1 MSLSSLQTDQSG
13 EFDLLYNFFYVR
25 NYKGE
30 ETYNTF
36 ALPFTP
42 LTFAPNLTDGI
53 EDFIS
58 NKRIVWDFGD
68 GTTTEAVT
76 AFHAYDKPGS
86 YRVNCYLYDK
96 AGTSYYDTFHA
107 DVDIKDF
114 VQDEL
119 VVTSTADIVH
129 KAGNVLN
136 PINVKRYNSYRT
148 LNTGLSTI
156 VPYASGA
163 TGDYD
168 FFRNGYDKLTYGHLY
183 PHSSFVQIL
192 TSNGIV
198 ETIQVDSV
206 KTIDTPLYVK
216 LSSNEIVYTN
226 SSDKEAFFAGV
237 SGVADVYF
245 KSDIIDSYNLIFG
258 FQQGDIFKYANTTNY
273 GVSAKITE
281 NVSYNGGF
289 HISSNGLDGEGA
301 DNFNVF
307 NINAEKFAGTKIA
320 FVVKIKD
327 SNNFSNRGA
336 PLISFSPTLSTAM
349 QLRLTDPGYPGP
361 GLSSYDAVF
370 TSDLGALSSLST
382 GGFFKGYFVTNDS
395 RCFSKDL
402 QIFASQADFN
412 TAGLSGRSNTF
423 TINPSSY
430 YTIAKQNENIDFED
444 AFKEI
449 AIQPLFT
456 DARVLMKDFLGSIFG
471 DLSSTQDSVGKA
483 TYEKIQ
489 NFLNNNTIIDESNID
504 QLDGLLQ
511 MLDLP
516 KLNKYS
522 LPPKLARLMDLL
534 SISKSKLFGRRNR
547 DKTQYQSYGYRS
559 NNFYGYNLGEKLTP
573 SSIIIPGEAIVASE
587 LYSGK
592 FTTLNTTLPLSARIT
607 PVITIPEGIVY
618 GTSTGAL
625 ISAASEQTSEGV
637 PISLEQASTVNL
649 LTNGDIDILTE
660 ALSSSSQFY
669 CLSDYNETWGWP
681 LLSGGGR
688 DITDIYSFY
697 YHASSVGDITDSII
711 NFADP
716 NNTLTYGI
724 TSYTDWSKDNG
735 IMSNIFAN
743 SLYEGLNLFDT

>member
-1 MSLSSLQTDQSG
+1 MSLSSLQLDQSG

-30 ETYNTF
+30 ETYDTF

-42 LTFAPNLTDGI
+42 LTFEPNLTDGI

-76 AFHAYDKPGS
+76 AFHAYDTPGS
-86 YRVNCYLYDK
+86 YRVNCYLYDR

-107 DVDIKDF
+107 DVNIKDF

-119 VVTSTADIVH
+119 VVTSTADISH
-129 KAGNVLN
+129 AAGQVLN
-136 PINVKRYNSYRT
+136 PINVKRYNSFRT

-156 VPYASGA
+156 VPYTSGS
-163 TGDYD
+163 GPDKD
-168 FFRNGYDKLTYGHLY
+168 FFRGGYDKLTYGHLY
-183 PHSSFVQIL
+183 PNTSFVQIL
-192 TSNGIV
+192 TSSGIV
-198 ETIQVDSV
+198 ETVPINSV
-206 KTIDTPLYVK
+206 KTIDTPIYIK
-216 LSSNEIVYTN
+216 LSSNEIVYTDV
-226 SSDKEAFFAGV
+226 SDTEAFFAGV
-237 SGVADVYF
+237 SGISDVYF
-245 KSDIIDSYNLIFG
+245 KSDFTGDYNLTFG
-258 FQQGDIFKYANTTNY
+258 FEQGDIFEYVNTTNY
-273 GVSAKITE
+273 GVSAVITP
-281 NVSYNGGF
+281 NVSYNSLEF
-289 HISSNGLDGEGA
+289 SSNGIGGEGA
-301 DNFNVF
+301 DNFTVF
-307 NINAEKFAGTKIA
+307 DINSEKFAGTKIA
-320 FVVKIKD
+320 FVVKVKD
-327 SNNFSNRGA
+327 DQNFSNRTVPNLSSTQSSVSAINFYLTDG
-336 PLISFSPTLSTAM
+336 LST
-349 QLRLTDPGYPGP
+349 
-361 GLSSYDAVF
+361 YDAEF
-370 TSDLGALSSLST
+370 TSDFGSLSSLSN
-382 GGFFKGYFVTNDS
+382 GGFYKGYFIS
-395 RCFSKDL
+395 
-402 QIFASQADFN
+402 N
-412 TAGLSGRSNTF
+412 TAVTLNNVYLSGAQVNYNGVFLNGASNTF

-430 YTIAKQNENIDFED
+430 YTVAKQNENIDFED

-471 DLSSTQDSVGKA
+471 DLSSTQDSIGKA

-489 NFLNNNTIIDESNID
+489 NFLDNNTVIDESNID
-504 QLDGLLQ
+504 QLDSLLQ

-522 LPPKLARLMDLL
+522 LPPKLKRLMDLL

-573 SSIIIPGEAIVASE
+573 SSIIIPGETIVATE

-592 FTTLNTTLPLSARIT
+592 FITLNTTLPLSARIT
-607 PVITIPEGIVY
+607 PVITITDGIVY
-618 GTSTGAL
+618 GTSTGVL
-625 ISAASEQTSEGV
+625 ISAASEQISEGV
-637 PISLEQASTVNL
+637 PISIEQASTVNL
-649 LTNGDIDILTE
+649 ITSGGTEILTE
-660 ALSSSSQFY
+660 DLLASSQFY
-669 CLSDYNETWGWP
+669 NLSDYNETWGWP

-688 DITDIYSFY
+688 ELTDIYSFY

-711 NFADP
+711 NFDDP
-716 NNTLTYGI
+716 NNTITYGI

>member
-1 MSLSSLQTDQSG
+1 MSLSSLQLDQSG

-30 ETYNTF
+30 ETYDTF

-42 LTFAPNLTDGI
+42 LTFEPNLTDGI

-76 AFHAYDKPGS
+76 AFHAYDTPGS
-86 YRVNCYLYDK
+86 YRVNCYLYDR

-107 DVDIKDF
+107 DVNIKDF

-119 VVTSTADIVH
+119 VVTSTADISH
-129 KAGNVLN
+129 DAGQVLN
-136 PINVKRYNSYRT
+136 PITVKRYNSFRT

-156 VPYASGA
+156 VPYTSGS
-163 TGDYD
+163 GPDKD
-168 FFRNGYDKLTYGHLY
+168 FFRGGYDKLTYGHLY
-183 PHSSFVQIL
+183 PNTSFVQIL
-192 TSNGIV
+192 TSSGIV
-198 ETIQVDSV
+198 ETVPINSV
-206 KTIDTPLYVK
+206 KTIDTPIYIK
-216 LSSNEIVYTN
+216 LSSNEIVYTDV
-226 SSDKEAFFAGV
+226 SDTEAFFAGV
-237 SGVADVYF
+237 SGISDVYF
-245 KSDIIDSYNLIFG
+245 KSDFTGDYNLTFG
-258 FQQGDIFKYANTTNY
+258 FEQGDIFEYVNTTNY
-273 GVSAKITE
+273 GVSAVITP
-281 NVSYNGGF
+281 NVSYNSLEF
-289 HISSNGLDGEGA
+289 SSNGIGGEGA

-307 NINAEKFAGTKIA
+307 DINSEKFAGTKIA
-320 FVVKIKD
+320 FVVKVKD
-327 SNNFSNRGA
+327 DQNFSNRTVPNLSSTQSSVSAINFYLTDG
-336 PLISFSPTLSTAM
+336 LST
-349 QLRLTDPGYPGP
+349 
-361 GLSSYDAVF
+361 YDAEF
-370 TSDLGALSSLST
+370 TSDFGSLSSLSN
-382 GGFFKGYFVTNDS
+382 GGFYKGYFVS
-395 RCFSKDL
+395 
-402 QIFASQADFN
+402 N
-412 TAGLSGRSNTF
+412 TAVTLNNVYLSGAQFNYNGVFLNGASNTF

-430 YTIAKQNENIDFED
+430 YTVAKQNENIDFED

-471 DLSSTQDSVGKA
+471 DLSSTQDSIGKA

-489 NFLNNNTIIDESNID
+489 NFLDNNTVIDESNID
-504 QLDGLLQ
+504 QLDSLLQ

-522 LPPKLARLMDLL
+522 LPPKLKRLMDLL

-573 SSIIIPGEAIVASE
+573 SSIIIPGETIVATE

-592 FTTLNTTLPLSARIT
+592 FITLNTTLPLSARIT
-607 PVITIPEGIVY
+607 PVITITDGIVY
-618 GTSTGAL
+618 GTSTGVL
-625 ISAASEQTSEGV
+625 ISAASEQISEGV
-637 PISLEQASTVNL
+637 PISIEQASTVNL
-649 LTNGDIDILTE
+649 ITSGGTEILTE
-660 ALSSSSQFY
+660 DLLASSQFY
-669 CLSDYNETWGWP
+669 NLSDYNETWGWP

-688 DITDIYSFY
+688 ELTDIYSFY

-711 NFADP
+711 NFDDP
-716 NNTLTYGI
+716 NNTITYGI

>member
-1 MSLSSLQTDQSG
+1 MSLSSLQLDQSG

-30 ETYNTF
+30 ETYDTF

-42 LTFAPNLTDGI
+42 LTFEPNLTDGI

-76 AFHAYDKPGS
+76 AFHAYDTPGS
-86 YRVNCYLYDK
+86 YRVNCYLYDR

-107 DVDIKDF
+107 DVNIKDF

-119 VVTSTADIVH
+119 VVTSTADISH
-129 KAGNVLN
+129 GAGQVLN
-136 PINVKRYNSYRT
+136 PITVKRYNSFRT

-156 VPYASGA
+156 VPYTSGS
-163 TGDYD
+163 GPDKD
-168 FFRNGYDKLTYGHLY
+168 FFRGGYDKLTYGHLY
-183 PHSSFVQIL
+183 PNTSFVQIL
-192 TSNGIV
+192 TSSGIV
-198 ETIQVDSV
+198 ETVPINSV
-206 KTIDTPLYVK
+206 KTIDTPIYIK
-216 LSSNEIVYTN
+216 LSSNEIVYTDV
-226 SSDKEAFFAGV
+226 SDTEAFFAGV
-237 SGVADVYF
+237 SGISDVYF
-245 KSDIIDSYNLIFG
+245 KSDFTGDYNLTFG
-258 FQQGDIFKYANTTNY
+258 FEQGDIFEYVNTTNY
-273 GVSAKITE
+273 GVSAVITP
-281 NVSYNGGF
+281 NVSYNSLEF
-289 HISSNGLDGEGA
+289 SSNGIGGEGA
-301 DNFNVF
+301 DNFTVF
-307 NINAEKFAGTKIA
+307 DINSEKFAGTKIA
-320 FVVKIKD
+320 FVVKVKD
-327 SNNFSNRGA
+327 DQNFSNRTVPNLSSTQSSVSAINFYLTDG
-336 PLISFSPTLSTAM
+336 LST
-349 QLRLTDPGYPGP
+349 
-361 GLSSYDAVF
+361 YDAEF
-370 TSDLGALSSLST
+370 TSDFGSLSSLSN
-382 GGFFKGYFVTNDS
+382 GGFYKGYFIS
-395 RCFSKDL
+395 
-402 QIFASQADFN
+402 N
-412 TAGLSGRSNTF
+412 TAVTLNNVYLSGAQVNYNGVFLNGASNTF

-430 YTIAKQNENIDFED
+430 YTVAKQNENIDFED

-471 DLSSTQDSVGKA
+471 DLSSTQDSIGKA

-489 NFLNNNTIIDESNID
+489 NFLDNNTVIDESNID
-504 QLDGLLQ
+504 QLDSLLQ

-522 LPPKLARLMDLL
+522 LPPKLKRLMDLL

-573 SSIIIPGEAIVASE
+573 SSIIIPGETIVATE

-592 FTTLNTTLPLSARIT
+592 FITLNTTLPLSARIT
-607 PVITIPEGIVY
+607 PVITITDGIVY
-618 GTSTGAL
+618 GTSTGVL
-625 ISAASEQTSEGV
+625 ISAASEQISEGV
-637 PISLEQASTVNL
+637 PISIEQASTVNL
-649 LTNGDIDILTE
+649 ITSGGTEILTE
-660 ALSSSSQFY
+660 DLLASSQFY
-669 CLSDYNETWGWP
+669 NLSDYNETWGWP

-688 DITDIYSFY
+688 ELTDIYSFY

-711 NFADP
+711 NFDDP
-716 NNTLTYGI
+716 NNTITYGI

>member
-1 MSLSSLQTDQSG
+1 MSLSSLQLDQSG

-30 ETYNTF
+30 ETYDTF

-42 LTFAPNLTDGI
+42 LTFEPNLTDGI

-76 AFHAYDKPGS
+76 AFHAYDTPGS
-86 YRVNCYLYDK
+86 YRVNCYLYDR

-107 DVDIKDF
+107 DVNIKDF

-119 VVTSTADIVH
+119 VVTSTADISH
-129 KAGNVLN
+129 DAGQVLN
-136 PINVKRYNSYRT
+136 PITVKRYNSFRT

-156 VPYASGA
+156 VPYTSGS
-163 TGDYD
+163 GPDKD
-168 FFRNGYDKLTYGHLY
+168 FFRGGYDKLTYGHLY
-183 PHSSFVQIL
+183 PNTSFVQIL
-192 TSNGIV
+192 TSSGIV
-198 ETIQVDSV
+198 ETVPINSV
-206 KTIDTPLYVK
+206 KTIDTPIYIK
-216 LSSNEIVYTN
+216 LSSNEIVYTDV
-226 SSDKEAFFAGV
+226 SDTEAFFAGV
-237 SGVADVYF
+237 SGISDVYF
-245 KSDIIDSYNLIFG
+245 KSDFTGDYNLTFG
-258 FQQGDIFKYANTTNY
+258 FEQGDIFEYVNTTNY
-273 GVSAKITE
+273 GVSAVITP
-281 NVSYNGGF
+281 NVSYNSLEF
-289 HISSNGLDGEGA
+289 SSNGIGGEGA

-307 NINAEKFAGTKIA
+307 DINSEKFAGTKIA
-320 FVVKIKD
+320 FVVKVKD
-327 SNNFSNRGA
+327 DQNFSNRTVPNLSSTQSSVSAINFYLTDG
-336 PLISFSPTLSTAM
+336 LST
-349 QLRLTDPGYPGP
+349 
-361 GLSSYDAVF
+361 YDAEF
-370 TSDLGALSSLST
+370 TSDFGSLSSLSN
-382 GGFFKGYFVTNDS
+382 GGFYKGYFIS
-395 RCFSKDL
+395 
-402 QIFASQADFN
+402 N
-412 TAGLSGRSNTF
+412 TAVTLNNVYLSGAQVNYNGVFLNGASNTF

-430 YTIAKQNENIDFED
+430 YTVAKQNENIDFED

-471 DLSSTQDSVGKA
+471 DLSSTQDSIGKA

-489 NFLNNNTIIDESNID
+489 NFLDNNTVIDESNID
-504 QLDGLLQ
+504 QLDSLLQ

-522 LPPKLARLMDLL
+522 LPPKLKRLMDLL

-573 SSIIIPGEAIVASE
+573 SSIIIPGETIVATE

-592 FTTLNTTLPLSARIT
+592 FITLNTTLPLSARIT
-607 PVITIPEGIVY
+607 PVITITDGIVY
-618 GTSTGAL
+618 GTSTGVL
-625 ISAASEQTSEGV
+625 ISAASDQISEGV
-637 PISLEQASTVNL
+637 PISIEQASTVNL
-649 LTNGDIDILTE
+649 ITSGGTEILTE
-660 ALSSSSQFY
+660 DLLASSQFY
-669 CLSDYNETWGWP
+669 NLSDYNETWGWP

-688 DITDIYSFY
+688 ELTDIYSFY

-711 NFADP
+711 NFDDP
-716 NNTLTYGI
+716 NNTITYGI

>member
-1 MSLSSLQTDQSG
+1 MSLSSLQLDQSG

-30 ETYNTF
+30 ETYDTF

-42 LTFAPNLTDGI
+42 LTFEPNLTDGI

-76 AFHAYDKPGS
+76 AFHAYDTPGS
-86 YRVNCYLYDK
+86 YRVNCYLYDR

-107 DVDIKDF
+107 DVNIKDF

-119 VVTSTADIVH
+119 VVTSTADISH
-129 KAGNVLN
+129 DAGQVLN
-136 PINVKRYNSYRT
+136 PITVKRYNSFRT

-156 VPYASGA
+156 VPYTSGS
-163 TGDYD
+163 GPDKD
-168 FFRNGYDKLTYGHLY
+168 FFRGGYDKLTYGHLY
-183 PHSSFVQIL
+183 PNTSFVQIL
-192 TSNGIV
+192 TSSGIV
-198 ETIQVDSV
+198 ETVPINSV
-206 KTIDTPLYVK
+206 KTIDTPIYIK
-216 LSSNEIVYTN
+216 LSSNEIVYTDV
-226 SSDKEAFFAGV
+226 SDTEAFFAGV
-237 SGVADVYF
+237 SGISDVYF
-245 KSDIIDSYNLIFG
+245 KSDFTGDYNLTFG
-258 FQQGDIFKYANTTNY
+258 FEQGDIFEYVNTTNY
-273 GVSAKITE
+273 GVSAVITP
-281 NVSYNGGF
+281 NVSYNSLEF
-289 HISSNGLDGEGA
+289 SSNGIGGEGA

-307 NINAEKFAGTKIA
+307 DINSEKFAGTKIA
-320 FVVKIKD
+320 FVVKVKD
-327 SNNFSNRGA
+327 DQNFSNRTVPNLSSTQSSVSAINFYLTDG
-336 PLISFSPTLSTAM
+336 LST
-349 QLRLTDPGYPGP
+349 
-361 GLSSYDAVF
+361 YDAEF
-370 TSDLGALSSLST
+370 TSDFGSLSSLSN
-382 GGFFKGYFVTNDS
+382 GGFYKGYFIS
-395 RCFSKDL
+395 
-402 QIFASQADFN
+402 N
-412 TAGLSGRSNTF
+412 TAVTLNNVYLSGAQVNYNGVFLNGASNTF

-430 YTIAKQNENIDFED
+430 YTVAKQNENIDFED

-471 DLSSTQDSVGKA
+471 DLSSTQDSIGKA

-489 NFLNNNTIIDESNID
+489 NFLDNNTVIDESNID
-504 QLDGLLQ
+504 QLDSLLQ

-522 LPPKLARLMDLL
+522 LPPKLKRLMDLL

-573 SSIIIPGEAIVASE
+573 SSIIIPGETIVATE

-592 FTTLNTTLPLSARIT
+592 FITLNTTLPLSARIT
-607 PVITIPEGIVY
+607 PVITITDGIVY
-618 GTSTGAL
+618 GTSTGVL
-625 ISAASEQTSEGV
+625 ISAASEQISEGV
-637 PISLEQASTVNL
+637 PISIEQASTVNL
-649 LTNGDIDILTE
+649 ITSGGTEILTE
-660 ALSSSSQFY
+660 DLLASSQFY
-669 CLSDYNETWGWP
+669 NLSDYNETWGWP

-688 DITDIYSFY
+688 ELTDIYSFY

-711 NFADP
+711 NFDDP
-716 NNTLTYGI
+716 NNTITYGI

>member
-1 MSLSSLQTDQSG
+1 MSLSSLQLDQSG

-30 ETYNTF
+30 ETYDTF

-42 LTFAPNLTDGI
+42 LTFEPNLTDGI

-58 NKRIVWDFGD
+58 TQRIVWDFGD

-76 AFHAYDKPGS
+76 AFHAYDTPGS
-86 YRVNCYLYDK
+86 YRVNCYLYDR

-107 DVDIKDF
+107 DVNIKDF

-119 VVTSTADIVH
+119 VVTSTADISH
-129 KAGNVLN
+129 GAGQVLN
-136 PINVKRYNSYRT
+136 PITVKRYNSFRT

-156 VPYASGA
+156 VPYTSGS
-163 TGDYD
+163 GPDKD
-168 FFRNGYDKLTYGHLY
+168 FFRGGYDKLTYGHLY
-183 PHSSFVQIL
+183 PNTSFVQIL
-192 TSNGIV
+192 TSSGIV
-198 ETIQVDSV
+198 ETVPINSV
-206 KTIDTPLYVK
+206 KTIDTPIYIK
-216 LSSNEIVYTN
+216 LSSNEIVYTDV
-226 SSDKEAFFAGV
+226 SDTEAFFAGV
-237 SGVADVYF
+237 SGISDVYF
-245 KSDIIDSYNLIFG
+245 KSDFTGDYNLTFG
-258 FQQGDIFKYANTTNY
+258 FEQGDIFEYVNTTNY
-273 GVSAKITE
+273 GVSAVITP
-281 NVSYNGGF
+281 NVSYNSLEF
-289 HISSNGLDGEGA
+289 SSNGIGGEGA
-301 DNFNVF
+301 DNFTVF
-307 NINAEKFAGTKIA
+307 DINSEKFAGTKIA
-320 FVVKIKD
+320 FVVKVKD
-327 SNNFSNRGA
+327 DQNFSNRTVPNLSSTQSSVSAINFYLTDG
-336 PLISFSPTLSTAM
+336 LST
-349 QLRLTDPGYPGP
+349 
-361 GLSSYDAVF
+361 YDAEF
-370 TSDLGALSSLST
+370 TSDFGSLSSLSN
-382 GGFFKGYFVTNDS
+382 GGFYKGYFIS
-395 RCFSKDL
+395 
-402 QIFASQADFN
+402 N
-412 TAGLSGRSNTF
+412 TAVTLNNVYLSGAQVNYNGVFLNGASNTF

-430 YTIAKQNENIDFED
+430 YTVAKQNENIDFED

-471 DLSSTQDSVGKA
+471 DLSSTQDSIGKA

-489 NFLNNNTIIDESNID
+489 NFLDNNTVIDESNID
-504 QLDGLLQ
+504 QLDSLLQ

-522 LPPKLARLMDLL
+522 LPPKLKRLMDLL

-573 SSIIIPGEAIVASE
+573 SSIIIPGETIVATE

-592 FTTLNTTLPLSARIT
+592 FITLNTTLPLSARIT
-607 PVITIPEGIVY
+607 PVITITDGIVY
-618 GTSTGAL
+618 GTSTGVL
-625 ISAASEQTSEGV
+625 ISAASEQISEGV
-637 PISLEQASTVNL
+637 PISIEQASTVNL
-649 LTNGDIDILTE
+649 ITSGGTEILTE
-660 ALSSSSQFY
+660 DLLASSQFY
-669 CLSDYNETWGWP
+669 NLSDYNETWGWP

-688 DITDIYSFY
+688 ELTDIYSFY

-711 NFADP
+711 NFDDP
-716 NNTLTYGI
+716 NNTITYGI

>member
-1 MSLSSLQTDQSG
+1 MSLSSLQLDQSG

-30 ETYNTF
+30 ETYDTF

-42 LTFAPNLTDGI
+42 LTFEPNLTDGI

-76 AFHAYDKPGS
+76 AFHAYDTPGS
-86 YRVNCYLYDK
+86 YRVNCYLYDR

-107 DVDIKDF
+107 DVNIKDF

-119 VVTSTADIVH
+119 VVTSTADISH
-129 KAGNVLN
+129 DAGQVLN
-136 PINVKRYNSYRT
+136 PITVKRYNSFRT

-156 VPYASGA
+156 VPYTSGS
-163 TGDYD
+163 GPDKD
-168 FFRNGYDKLTYGHLY
+168 FFRGGYDKLTYGHLY
-183 PHSSFVQIL
+183 PNTSFVQIL
-192 TSNGIV
+192 TSSGIV
-198 ETIQVDSV
+198 ETVPINSV
-206 KTIDTPLYVK
+206 KTIDTPIYIK
-216 LSSNEIVYTN
+216 LSSNEIVYTDV
-226 SSDKEAFFAGV
+226 SDTEAFFAGV
-237 SGVADVYF
+237 SGISDVYF
-245 KSDIIDSYNLIFG
+245 KSDFTGDYNLTFG
-258 FQQGDIFKYANTTNY
+258 FEQGDIFEYVNTTNY
-273 GVSAKITE
+273 GVSAVITS
-281 NVSYNGGF
+281 NVSYNSLEF
-289 HISSNGLDGEGA
+289 SSNGIGGEGA

-307 NINAEKFAGTKIA
+307 DINSEKFAGTKIA
-320 FVVKIKD
+320 FVVKVKD
-327 SNNFSNRGA
+327 DQNFSNRTVPNLSSTQSSVSAINFYLTDG
-336 PLISFSPTLSTAM
+336 LST
-349 QLRLTDPGYPGP
+349 
-361 GLSSYDAVF
+361 YDAEF
-370 TSDLGALSSLST
+370 TSDFGSLSSLSN
-382 GGFFKGYFVTNDS
+382 GGFYKGYFVS
-395 RCFSKDL
+395 
-402 QIFASQADFN
+402 N
-412 TAGLSGRSNTF
+412 TAVTLNNVYLSGAQFNYNGVFLNGASNTF

-430 YTIAKQNENIDFED
+430 YTVAKQNENIDFED

-471 DLSSTQDSVGKA
+471 DLSSTQDSIGKA

-489 NFLNNNTIIDESNID
+489 NFLDNNTVIDESNID
-504 QLDGLLQ
+504 QLDSLLQ

-522 LPPKLARLMDLL
+522 LPPKLKRLMDLL

-573 SSIIIPGEAIVASE
+573 SSIIIPGETIVATE

-592 FTTLNTTLPLSARIT
+592 FITLNTTLPLSARIT
-607 PVITIPEGIVY
+607 PVITITDGIVY
-618 GTSTGAL
+618 GTSTGVL
-625 ISAASEQTSEGV
+625 ISAASEQISEGV
-637 PISLEQASTVNL
+637 PISIEQASTVNL
-649 LTNGDIDILTE
+649 ITSGGTEILTE
-660 ALSSSSQFY
+660 DLLASSQFY
-669 CLSDYNETWGWP
+669 NLSDYNETWGWP

-688 DITDIYSFY
+688 ELTDIYSFY

-711 NFADP
+711 NFDDP
-716 NNTLTYGI
+716 NNTITYGI

>member
-1 MSLSSLQTDQSG
+1 MSLSSLQLDQSG

-30 ETYNTF
+30 ETYDTF

-42 LTFAPNLTDGI
+42 LTFEPNLTDGI

-76 AFHAYDKPGS
+76 AFHAYDTPGS
-86 YRVNCYLYDK
+86 YRVNCYLYDR

-107 DVDIKDF
+107 DVNIKDF

-119 VVTSTADIVH
+119 VVTSTADISH
-129 KAGNVLN
+129 AAGQVLN
-136 PINVKRYNSYRT
+136 PINVKRYNSFRT

-156 VPYASGA
+156 VPYTSGS
-163 TGDYD
+163 GPDKD
-168 FFRNGYDKLTYGHLY
+168 FFRGGYDKLTYGHLY
-183 PHSSFVQIL
+183 PNTSFVQIL
-192 TSNGIV
+192 TSSGIV
-198 ETIQVDSV
+198 ETVPINSV
-206 KTIDTPLYVK
+206 KTIDTPIYIK
-216 LSSNEIVYTN
+216 LSSNEIVYTDV
-226 SSDKEAFFAGV
+226 SDTEAFFAGV
-237 SGVADVYF
+237 SGISDVYF
-245 KSDIIDSYNLIFG
+245 KSDFTGDYNLTFG
-258 FQQGDIFKYANTTNY
+258 FEQGDIFEYVNTTNY
-273 GVSAKITE
+273 GVSAVITP
-281 NVSYNGGF
+281 NVSYNSLEF
-289 HISSNGLDGEGA
+289 SSNGIGGEGA

-307 NINAEKFAGTKIA
+307 DINSEKFAGTKIA
-320 FVVKIKD
+320 FVVKVKD
-327 SNNFSNRGA
+327 DQNFSNRTVPNLSSTQSSVSAINFYLTDG
-336 PLISFSPTLSTAM
+336 LST
-349 QLRLTDPGYPGP
+349 
-361 GLSSYDAVF
+361 YDAEF
-370 TSDLGALSSLST
+370 TSDFGSLSSLSN
-382 GGFFKGYFVTNDS
+382 GGFYKGYFIS
-395 RCFSKDL
+395 
-402 QIFASQADFN
+402 N
-412 TAGLSGRSNTF
+412 TAVTLNNVYLSGAQFNYNGVFLNGASNTF

-430 YTIAKQNENIDFED
+430 YTVAKQNENIDFED

-471 DLSSTQDSVGKA
+471 DLSSTQDSIGKA

-489 NFLNNNTIIDESNID
+489 NFLDNNTVIDESNID
-504 QLDGLLQ
+504 QLDSLLQ

-522 LPPKLARLMDLL
+522 LPPKLKRLMDLL

-573 SSIIIPGEAIVASE
+573 SSIIIPGETIVATE

-592 FTTLNTTLPLSARIT
+592 FITLNTTLPLSARIT
-607 PVITIPEGIVY
+607 PVITITDGIVY
-618 GTSTGAL
+618 GTSTGVL
-625 ISAASEQTSEGV
+625 ISAASDQISEGV
-637 PISLEQASTVNL
+637 PISIEQASTVNL
-649 LTNGDIDILTE
+649 ITSGGTEILTE
-660 ALSSSSQFY
+660 DLLASSQFY
-669 CLSDYNETWGWP
+669 NLSDYNETWGWP

-688 DITDIYSFY
+688 ELTDIYSFY

-711 NFADP
+711 NFDDP
-716 NNTLTYGI
+716 NNTITYGI

>member
-1 MSLSSLQTDQSG
+1 MSLSSLQLDQSG

-30 ETYNTF
+30 ETYDTF

-42 LTFAPNLTDGI
+42 LTFEPNLTDGI

-76 AFHAYDKPGS
+76 AFHAYDTPGS
-86 YRVNCYLYDK
+86 YRVNCYLYDR

-107 DVDIKDF
+107 DVNIKDF

-119 VVTSTADIVH
+119 VVTSTADISH
-129 KAGNVLN
+129 DAGQVLN
-136 PINVKRYNSYRT
+136 PITVKRYNSFRT

-156 VPYASGA
+156 VPYTSGS
-163 TGDYD
+163 GPDKD
-168 FFRNGYDKLTYGHLY
+168 FFRGGYDKLTYGHLY
-183 PHSSFVQIL
+183 PNTSFVQIL
-192 TSNGIV
+192 TSSGIV
-198 ETIQVDSV
+198 ETVPINSV
-206 KTIDTPLYVK
+206 KTIDTPIYIK
-216 LSSNEIVYTN
+216 LSSNEIVYTDV
-226 SSDKEAFFAGV
+226 SDTEAFFAGV
-237 SGVADVYF
+237 SGISDVYF
-245 KSDIIDSYNLIFG
+245 KSDFTGDYNLTFG
-258 FQQGDIFKYANTTNY
+258 FEQGDIFEYVNTTNY
-273 GVSAKITE
+273 GVSAVITP
-281 NVSYNGGF
+281 NVSYNSLEF
-289 HISSNGLDGEGA
+289 SSNGIGGEGA
-301 DNFNVF
+301 DNFTVF
-307 NINAEKFAGTKIA
+307 DINSEKFAGTKIA
-320 FVVKIKD
+320 FVVKVKD
-327 SNNFSNRGA
+327 DQNFSNRTVPNLSSTQSSVSAINFYLTDG
-336 PLISFSPTLSTAM
+336 LST
-349 QLRLTDPGYPGP
+349 
-361 GLSSYDAVF
+361 YDAEF
-370 TSDLGALSSLST
+370 TSDFGSLSSLSN
-382 GGFFKGYFVTNDS
+382 GGFYKGYFIS
-395 RCFSKDL
+395 
-402 QIFASQADFN
+402 N
-412 TAGLSGRSNTF
+412 TAVTLNNVYLSGAQFNYNGVFLNGASNTF

-430 YTIAKQNENIDFED
+430 YTVAKQNENIDFED

-471 DLSSTQDSVGKA
+471 DLSSTQDSIGKA

-489 NFLNNNTIIDESNID
+489 NFLDNNTVIDESNID
-504 QLDGLLQ
+504 QLDSLLQ

-522 LPPKLARLMDLL
+522 LPPKLKRLMDLL

-573 SSIIIPGEAIVASE
+573 SSIIIPGETIVATE

-592 FTTLNTTLPLSARIT
+592 FITLNTTLPLSARIT
-607 PVITIPEGIVY
+607 PVITITDGIVY
-618 GTSTGAL
+618 GTSTGVL
-625 ISAASEQTSEGV
+625 ISAASEQISEGV
-637 PISLEQASTVNL
+637 PISIEQASTVNL
-649 LTNGDIDILTE
+649 ITSGGTEILTE
-660 ALSSSSQFY
+660 DLLASSQFY
-669 CLSDYNETWGWP
+669 NLSDYNETWGWP

-688 DITDIYSFY
+688 ELTDIYSFY

-711 NFADP
+711 NFDDP
-716 NNTLTYGI
+716 NNTITYGI

>member
-1 MSLSSLQTDQSG
+1 MSLSSLQLDQSG

-30 ETYNTF
+30 ETYDTF

-42 LTFAPNLTDGI
+42 LTFEPNLTDGI

-76 AFHAYDKPGS
+76 AFHAYDTPGS
-86 YRVNCYLYDK
+86 YRVNCYLYDR

-107 DVDIKDF
+107 DVNIKDF

-119 VVTSTADIVH
+119 VVTSTADISH
-129 KAGNVLN
+129 AAGQVLN
-136 PINVKRYNSYRT
+136 PINVKRYNSFRT

-156 VPYASGA
+156 VPYTSGS
-163 TGDYD
+163 GPDKD
-168 FFRNGYDKLTYGHLY
+168 FFRGGYDKLTYGHLY
-183 PHSSFVQIL
+183 PNTSFVQIL
-192 TSNGIV
+192 TSSGIV
-198 ETIQVDSV
+198 ETVPINSV
-206 KTIDTPLYVK
+206 KTIDTPIYIK
-216 LSSNEIVYTN
+216 LSSNEIVYTDV
-226 SSDKEAFFAGV
+226 SDTEAFFAGV
-237 SGVADVYF
+237 SGISDVYF
-245 KSDIIDSYNLIFG
+245 KSDFTGDYNLTFG
-258 FQQGDIFKYANTTNY
+258 FEQGDIFEYVNTTNY
-273 GVSAKITE
+273 GVSAVITP
-281 NVSYNGGF
+281 NVSYNSLEF
-289 HISSNGLDGEGA
+289 SSNGIGGEGA

-307 NINAEKFAGTKIA
+307 DINSEKFAGTKIA
-320 FVVKIKD
+320 FVVKVKD
-327 SNNFSNRGA
+327 DQNFSNRTVPNLSSTQSSVSAINFYLTDG
-336 PLISFSPTLSTAM
+336 LST
-349 QLRLTDPGYPGP
+349 
-361 GLSSYDAVF
+361 YDAEF
-370 TSDLGALSSLST
+370 TSDFGSLSSLSN
-382 GGFFKGYFVTNDS
+382 GGFYKGYFVS
-395 RCFSKDL
+395 
-402 QIFASQADFN
+402 N
-412 TAGLSGRSNTF
+412 TAVTLNNVYLSGAQVNYNGVFLNGASNTF

-430 YTIAKQNENIDFED
+430 YTVAKQNENIDFED

-471 DLSSTQDSVGKA
+471 DLSSTQDSIGKA

-489 NFLNNNTIIDESNID
+489 NFLDNNTVIDESNID
-504 QLDGLLQ
+504 QLDSLLQ

-522 LPPKLARLMDLL
+522 LPPKLKRLMDLL

-573 SSIIIPGEAIVASE
+573 SSIIIPGETIVATE

-592 FTTLNTTLPLSARIT
+592 FITLNTTLPLSARIT
-607 PVITIPEGIVY
+607 PVITITDGIVY
-618 GTSTGAL
+618 GTSTGVL
-625 ISAASEQTSEGV
+625 ISAASDQISEGV
-637 PISLEQASTVNL
+637 PISIEQASTVNL
-649 LTNGDIDILTE
+649 ITSGGTEILTE
-660 ALSSSSQFY
+660 DLLASSQFY
-669 CLSDYNETWGWP
+669 NLSDYNETWGWP

-688 DITDIYSFY
+688 ELTDIYSFY

-711 NFADP
+711 NFDDP
-716 NNTLTYGI
+716 NNTITYGI

>member
-1 MSLSSLQTDQSG
+1 MSLSSLQLDQSG

-30 ETYNTF
+30 ETYDTF

-42 LTFAPNLTDGI
+42 LTFEPNLTDGI

-76 AFHAYDKPGS
+76 AFHAYDTPGS
-86 YRVNCYLYDK
+86 YRVNCYLYDR

-107 DVDIKDF
+107 DVNIKDF

-119 VVTSTADIVH
+119 VVTSTADISH
-129 KAGNVLN
+129 AAGQVLN
-136 PINVKRYNSYRT
+136 PINVKRYNSFRT

-156 VPYASGA
+156 VPYTSGS
-163 TGDYD
+163 GPDKD
-168 FFRNGYDKLTYGHLY
+168 FFRGGYDKLTYGHLY
-183 PHSSFVQIL
+183 PNTSFVQIL
-192 TSNGIV
+192 TSSGIV
-198 ETIQVDSV
+198 ETVPINSV
-206 KTIDTPLYVK
+206 KTIDTPIYIK
-216 LSSNEIVYTN
+216 LSSNEIVYTDV
-226 SSDKEAFFAGV
+226 SDTEAFFAGV
-237 SGVADVYF
+237 SGISDVYF
-245 KSDIIDSYNLIFG
+245 KSDFTGDYNLTFG
-258 FQQGDIFKYANTTNY
+258 FEQGDIFEYVNTTNY
-273 GVSAKITE
+273 GVSAVITP
-281 NVSYNGGF
+281 NVSYNSLEF
-289 HISSNGLDGEGA
+289 SSNGIGGEGA

-307 NINAEKFAGTKIA
+307 DINSEKFAGTKIA
-320 FVVKIKD
+320 FVVKVKD
-327 SNNFSNRGA
+327 DQNFSNRTVPNLSSTQSSVSAINFYLTDG
-336 PLISFSPTLSTAM
+336 LST
-349 QLRLTDPGYPGP
+349 
-361 GLSSYDAVF
+361 YDAEF
-370 TSDLGALSSLST
+370 TSDFGSLSSLSN
-382 GGFFKGYFVTNDS
+382 GGFYKGYFVS
-395 RCFSKDL
+395 
-402 QIFASQADFN
+402 N
-412 TAGLSGRSNTF
+412 TAVTLNNVYLSGAQVNYNGVFLNGASNTF

-430 YTIAKQNENIDFED
+430 YTVAKQNENIDFED

-471 DLSSTQDSVGKA
+471 DLSSTQDSIGKA

-489 NFLNNNTIIDESNID
+489 NFLDNNTVIDESNID
-504 QLDGLLQ
+504 QLDSLLQ

-522 LPPKLARLMDLL
+522 LPPKLKRLMDLL

-573 SSIIIPGEAIVASE
+573 SSIIIPGETIVATE

-592 FTTLNTTLPLSARIT
+592 FITLNTTLPLSARIT
-607 PVITIPEGIVY
+607 PVITITDGIVY
-618 GTSTGAL
+618 GTSTGVL
-625 ISAASEQTSEGV
+625 ISAASEQISEGV
-637 PISLEQASTVNL
+637 PISIEQASTVNL
-649 LTNGDIDILTE
+649 ITSGGTEILTE
-660 ALSSSSQFY
+660 DLLASSQFY
-669 CLSDYNETWGWP
+669 NLSDYNETWGWP

-688 DITDIYSFY
+688 ELTDIYSFY

-711 NFADP
+711 NFDDP
-716 NNTLTYGI
+716 NNTITYGI

>member
-1 MSLSSLQTDQSG
+1 MSLSSLQLDQSG

-30 ETYNTF
+30 ETYDTF

-42 LTFAPNLTDGI
+42 LTFEPNLTDGI

-76 AFHAYDKPGS
+76 AFHAYDTPGS
-86 YRVNCYLYDK
+86 YRVNCYLYDR

-107 DVDIKDF
+107 DVNIKDF

-119 VVTSTADIVH
+119 VVTSTADISH
-129 KAGNVLN
+129 AAGQVLN
-136 PINVKRYNSYRT
+136 PINVKRYNSFRT

-156 VPYASGA
+156 VPYTSGS
-163 TGDYD
+163 GPDKD
-168 FFRNGYDKLTYGHLY
+168 FFRGGYDKLTYGHLY
-183 PHSSFVQIL
+183 PNTSFVQIL
-192 TSNGIV
+192 TSSGIV
-198 ETIQVDSV
+198 ETVPINSV
-206 KTIDTPLYVK
+206 KTIDTPIYIK
-216 LSSNEIVYTN
+216 LSSNEIVYTDV
-226 SSDKEAFFAGV
+226 SDTEAFFAGV
-237 SGVADVYF
+237 SGISDVYF
-245 KSDIIDSYNLIFG
+245 KSDFTGDYNLTFG
-258 FQQGDIFKYANTTNY
+258 FEQGDIFEYVNTTNY
-273 GVSAKITE
+273 GVSAVITP
-281 NVSYNGGF
+281 NVSYNSLEF
-289 HISSNGLDGEGA
+289 SSNGIGGEGA

-307 NINAEKFAGTKIA
+307 DINSEKFAGTKIA
-320 FVVKIKD
+320 FVVKVKD
-327 SNNFSNRGA
+327 DQNFSNRTVPNLSSTQSSVSAINFYLTDG
-336 PLISFSPTLSTAM
+336 LST
-349 QLRLTDPGYPGP
+349 
-361 GLSSYDAVF
+361 YDAEF
-370 TSDLGALSSLST
+370 TSDFGSLSSLSN
-382 GGFFKGYFVTNDS
+382 GGFYKGYFIS
-395 RCFSKDL
+395 
-402 QIFASQADFN
+402 N
-412 TAGLSGRSNTF
+412 TAVTLNNVYLSGAQVNYNGVFLNGASNTF

-430 YTIAKQNENIDFED
+430 YTVAKQNENIDFED

-471 DLSSTQDSVGKA
+471 DLSSTQDSIGKA

-489 NFLNNNTIIDESNID
+489 NFLDNNTVIDESNID
-504 QLDGLLQ
+504 QLDSLLQ

-522 LPPKLARLMDLL
+522 LPPKLKRLMDLL

-573 SSIIIPGEAIVASE
+573 SSIIIPGETIVATE

-592 FTTLNTTLPLSARIT
+592 FITLNTTLPLSARIT
-607 PVITIPEGIVY
+607 PVITITDGIVY
-618 GTSTGAL
+618 GTSTGVL
-625 ISAASEQTSEGV
+625 ISAASDQISEGV
-637 PISLEQASTVNL
+637 PISIEQASTVNL
-649 LTNGDIDILTE
+649 ITSGGTEILTE
-660 ALSSSSQFY
+660 DLLASSQFY
-669 CLSDYNETWGWP
+669 NLSDYNETWGWP

-688 DITDIYSFY
+688 ELTDIYSFY

-711 NFADP
+711 NFDDP
-716 NNTLTYGI
+716 NNTITYGI

>member
-1 MSLSSLQTDQSG
+1 MSLSSLQLDQSG

-30 ETYNTF
+30 ETYDTF

-42 LTFAPNLTDGI
+42 LTFEPNLTDGI

-76 AFHAYDKPGS
+76 AFHAYDTPGS
-86 YRVNCYLYDK
+86 YRVNCYLYDR

-107 DVDIKDF
+107 DVNIKDF

-119 VVTSTADIVH
+119 VVTSTADISH
-129 KAGNVLN
+129 AAGQVLN
-136 PINVKRYNSYRT
+136 PINVKRYNSFRT

-156 VPYASGA
+156 VPYTSGS
-163 TGDYD
+163 GPDKD
-168 FFRNGYDKLTYGHLY
+168 FFRGGYDKLTYGHLY
-183 PHSSFVQIL
+183 PNTSFVQIL
-192 TSNGIV
+192 TSSGIV
-198 ETIQVDSV
+198 ETVPINSV
-206 KTIDTPLYVK
+206 KTIDTPIYIK
-216 LSSNEIVYTN
+216 LSSNEIVYTDV
-226 SSDKEAFFAGV
+226 SDTEAFFAGV
-237 SGVADVYF
+237 SGISDVYF
-245 KSDIIDSYNLIFG
+245 KSDFTGDYNLTFG
-258 FQQGDIFKYANTTNY
+258 FEQGDIFEYVNTTNY
-273 GVSAKITE
+273 GVSAVITP
-281 NVSYNGGF
+281 NVSYNSLEF
-289 HISSNGLDGEGA
+289 SSNGIGGEGA

-307 NINAEKFAGTKIA
+307 DINSEKFAGTKIA
-320 FVVKIKD
+320 FVVKVKD
-327 SNNFSNRGA
+327 DQNFSNRTVPNLSSTQSSVSAINFYLTDG
-336 PLISFSPTLSTAM
+336 LST
-349 QLRLTDPGYPGP
+349 
-361 GLSSYDAVF
+361 YDAEF
-370 TSDLGALSSLST
+370 TSDFGSLSSLSN
-382 GGFFKGYFVTNDS
+382 GGFYKGYFIS
-395 RCFSKDL
+395 
-402 QIFASQADFN
+402 N
-412 TAGLSGRSNTF
+412 TAVTLNNVYLSGAQVNYNGVFLNGASNTF

-430 YTIAKQNENIDFED
+430 YTVAKQNENIDFED

-471 DLSSTQDSVGKA
+471 DLSSTQDSIGKA

-489 NFLNNNTIIDESNID
+489 NFLDNNTVIDESNID
-504 QLDGLLQ
+504 QLDSLLQ

-522 LPPKLARLMDLL
+522 LPPKLKRLMDLL

-573 SSIIIPGEAIVASE
+573 SSIIIPGETIVATE

-592 FTTLNTTLPLSARIT
+592 FITLNTTLPLSARIT
-607 PVITIPEGIVY
+607 PVITITDGIVY
-618 GTSTGAL
+618 GTSTGVL
-625 ISAASEQTSEGV
+625 ISAASEQISEGV
-637 PISLEQASTVNL
+637 PISIEQASTVNL
-649 LTNGDIDILTE
+649 ITSGGTEILTE
-660 ALSSSSQFY
+660 DLLASSQFY
-669 CLSDYNETWGWP
+669 NLSDYNETWGWP

-688 DITDIYSFY
+688 ELTDIYSFY

-711 NFADP
+711 NFDDP
-716 NNTLTYGI
+716 NNTITYGI

>member
-1 MSLSSLQTDQSG
+1 MSLSSLQLDQSG

-30 ETYNTF
+30 ETYDTF

-76 AFHAYDKPGS
+76 AFHAYDTPGS
-86 YRVNCYLYDK
+86 YRVNCYLYDR

-107 DVDIKDF
+107 DVNIKDF

-119 VVTSTADIVH
+119 VVTSTADISH
-129 KAGNVLN
+129 AAGQVLN
-136 PINVKRYNSYRT
+136 PINVKRYNSFRT

-156 VPYASGA
+156 VPYTSGS
-163 TGDYD
+163 GPDKD
-168 FFRNGYDKLTYGHLY
+168 FFRGGYDKLTYGHLY
-183 PHSSFVQIL
+183 PNTSFVQIL
-192 TSNGIV
+192 TSSGIV
-198 ETIQVDSV
+198 ETVPINSV
-206 KTIDTPLYVK
+206 KTIDTPIYIK
-216 LSSNEIVYTN
+216 LSSNEIVYTDV
-226 SSDKEAFFAGV
+226 SDTEAFFAGV
-237 SGVADVYF
+237 SGISDVYF
-245 KSDIIDSYNLIFG
+245 KSDFTGDYNLTFG
-258 FQQGDIFKYANTTNY
+258 FEQGDIFEYVNTTNY
-273 GVSAKITE
+273 GVSAVITP
-281 NVSYNGGF
+281 NVSYNSLEF
-289 HISSNGLDGEGA
+289 SSNGIGGEGA

-307 NINAEKFAGTKIA
+307 DINSEKFAGTKIA
-320 FVVKIKD
+320 FVVKVKD
-327 SNNFSNRGA
+327 DQNFSNRTVPNLSSTQSSVSAINFYLTDG
-336 PLISFSPTLSTAM
+336 LST
-349 QLRLTDPGYPGP
+349 
-361 GLSSYDAVF
+361 YDAEF
-370 TSDLGALSSLST
+370 TSDFGSLSSLSN
-382 GGFFKGYFVTNDS
+382 GGFYKGYFIS
-395 RCFSKDL
+395 
-402 QIFASQADFN
+402 N
-412 TAGLSGRSNTF
+412 TAVTLNNVYLSGAQVNYNGVFLNGASNTF

-430 YTIAKQNENIDFED
+430 YTVAKQNENIDFED

-471 DLSSTQDSVGKA
+471 DLSSTQDSIGKA

-489 NFLNNNTIIDESNID
+489 NFLDNNTVIDESNID
-504 QLDGLLQ
+504 QLDSLLQ

-522 LPPKLARLMDLL
+522 LPPKLKRLMDLL

-625 ISAASEQTSEGV
+625 ISAASEQISEGV

-649 LTNGDIDILTE
+649 ITSGGTDILTE
-660 ALSSSSQFY
+660 ALSASSQFY

>member
-1 MSLSSLQTDQSG
+1 MSLSSLQLDQSG

-30 ETYNTF
+30 ETYDTF

-42 LTFAPNLTDGI
+42 LTFEPNLTDGI

-76 AFHAYDKPGS
+76 AFHAYDTPGS
-86 YRVNCYLYDK
+86 YRVNCYLYDR

-107 DVDIKDF
+107 DVNIKDF

-119 VVTSTADIVH
+119 VVTSTADISH
-129 KAGNVLN
+129 DAGQVLN
-136 PINVKRYNSYRT
+136 PITVKRYNSFRT

-156 VPYASGA
+156 VPYTSGS
-163 TGDYD
+163 GPDKD
-168 FFRNGYDKLTYGHLY
+168 FFRGGYDKLTYGHLY
-183 PHSSFVQIL
+183 PNTSFVQIL
-192 TSNGIV
+192 TSSGIV
-198 ETIQVDSV
+198 ETVPINSV
-206 KTIDTPLYVK
+206 KTIDTPIYIK
-216 LSSNEIVYTN
+216 LSSNEIVYTDV
-226 SSDKEAFFAGV
+226 SDTEAFFAGV
-237 SGVADVYF
+237 SGISDVYF
-245 KSDIIDSYNLIFG
+245 KSDFTGDYNLTFG
-258 FQQGDIFKYANTTNY
+258 FEQGDIFEYVNTTNY
-273 GVSAKITE
+273 GVSAVITP
-281 NVSYNGGF
+281 NVSYNSLEF
-289 HISSNGLDGEGA
+289 SSNGIGGEGA

-307 NINAEKFAGTKIA
+307 DINSEKFAGTKIA
-320 FVVKIKD
+320 FVVKVKD
-327 SNNFSNRGA
+327 DQNFSNRTVPNLSSTQSSVSAINFYLTDG
-336 PLISFSPTLSTAM
+336 LST
-349 QLRLTDPGYPGP
+349 
-361 GLSSYDAVF
+361 YDAEF
-370 TSDLGALSSLST
+370 TSDFGSLSSLSN
-382 GGFFKGYFVTNDS
+382 GGFYKGYFVS
-395 RCFSKDL
+395 
-402 QIFASQADFN
+402 N
-412 TAGLSGRSNTF
+412 TAVTLNNVYLSGAQVNYNGVFLNGASNTF

-430 YTIAKQNENIDFED
+430 YTVAKQNENIDFED

-471 DLSSTQDSVGKA
+471 DLSSTQDSIGKA

-489 NFLNNNTIIDESNID
+489 NFLDNNTVIDESNID
-504 QLDGLLQ
+504 QLDSLLQ

-522 LPPKLARLMDLL
+522 LPPKLKRLMDLL

-573 SSIIIPGEAIVASE
+573 SSIIIPGETIVATE

-592 FTTLNTTLPLSARIT
+592 FITLNTTLPLSARIT
-607 PVITIPEGIVY
+607 PVITITDGIVY
-618 GTSTGAL
+618 GTSTGVL
-625 ISAASEQTSEGV
+625 ISAASEQISEGV
-637 PISLEQASTVNL
+637 PISIEQASTVNL
-649 LTNGDIDILTE
+649 ITSGGTEILTE
-660 ALSSSSQFY
+660 DLLASSQFY
-669 CLSDYNETWGWP
+669 NLSDYNETWGWP

-688 DITDIYSFY
+688 ELTDIYSFY

-711 NFADP
+711 NFDDP
-716 NNTLTYGI
+716 NNTITYGI

>member
-1 MSLSSLQTDQSG
+1 MSLSSLQLDQSG

-30 ETYNTF
+30 ETYDTF

-42 LTFAPNLTDGI
+42 LTFEPNLTDGI

-76 AFHAYDKPGS
+76 AFHAYDTPGS
-86 YRVNCYLYDK
+86 YRVNCYLYDR

-107 DVDIKDF
+107 DVNIKDF

-119 VVTSTADIVH
+119 VVTSTADISH
-129 KAGNVLN
+129 DAGQVLN
-136 PINVKRYNSYRT
+136 PITVKRYNSFRT

-156 VPYASGA
+156 VPYTSGS
-163 TGDYD
+163 GPDKD
-168 FFRNGYDKLTYGHLY
+168 FFRGGYDKLTYGHLY
-183 PHSSFVQIL
+183 PNTSFVQIL
-192 TSNGIV
+192 TSSGIV
-198 ETIQVDSV
+198 ETVPINSV
-206 KTIDTPLYVK
+206 KTIDTPIYIK
-216 LSSNEIVYTN
+216 LSSNEIVYTDV
-226 SSDKEAFFAGV
+226 SYTEAFFAGV
-237 SGVADVYF
+237 SGISDVYF
-245 KSDIIDSYNLIFG
+245 KSDFTGDYNLTFG
-258 FQQGDIFKYANTTNY
+258 FEQGDIFEYVNTTNY
-273 GVSAKITE
+273 GVSAVITP
-281 NVSYNGGF
+281 NVSYNSLEF
-289 HISSNGLDGEGA
+289 SSNGIGGEGA

-307 NINAEKFAGTKIA
+307 DINSEKFAGTKIA
-320 FVVKIKD
+320 FVVKVKD
-327 SNNFSNRGA
+327 DQNFSNRTVPNLSSTQSSVSAINFYLTDG
-336 PLISFSPTLSTAM
+336 LST
-349 QLRLTDPGYPGP
+349 
-361 GLSSYDAVF
+361 YDAEF
-370 TSDLGALSSLST
+370 TSDFGSLSSLSN
-382 GGFFKGYFVTNDS
+382 GGFYKGYFVS
-395 RCFSKDL
+395 
-402 QIFASQADFN
+402 N
-412 TAGLSGRSNTF
+412 TAVTLNNVYLSGAQFNYNGVFLNGASNTF

-430 YTIAKQNENIDFED
+430 YTVAKQNENIDFED

-471 DLSSTQDSVGKA
+471 DLSSTQDSIGKA

-489 NFLNNNTIIDESNID
+489 NFLDNNTVIDESNID
-504 QLDGLLQ
+504 QLDSLLQ

-522 LPPKLARLMDLL
+522 LPPKLKRLMDLL

-573 SSIIIPGEAIVASE
+573 SSIIIPGETIVATE

-592 FTTLNTTLPLSARIT
+592 FITLNTTLPLSARIT
-607 PVITIPEGIVY
+607 PVITITDGIVY
-618 GTSTGAL
+618 GTSTGVL
-625 ISAASEQTSEGV
+625 ISAASEQISEGV
-637 PISLEQASTVNL
+637 PISIEQASTVNL
-649 LTNGDIDILTE
+649 ITSGGTEILTE
-660 ALSSSSQFY
+660 DLLASSQFY
-669 CLSDYNETWGWP
+669 NLSDYNETWGWP

-688 DITDIYSFY
+688 ELTDIYSFY

-711 NFADP
+711 NFDDP
-716 NNTLTYGI
+716 NNTITYGI

>member
-1 MSLSSLQTDQSG
+1 MSLSSLQLDQSG

-30 ETYNTF
+30 ETYDTF

-42 LTFAPNLTDGI
+42 LTFEPNLTDGI

-76 AFHAYDKPGS
+76 AFHAYDTPGS
-86 YRVNCYLYDK
+86 YRVNCYLYDR

-107 DVDIKDF
+107 DVNIKDF

-119 VVTSTADIVH
+119 VVTSTADISH
-129 KAGNVLN
+129 DAGQVLN
-136 PINVKRYNSYRT
+136 PITVKRYNSFRT

-156 VPYASGA
+156 VPYTSGS
-163 TGDYD
+163 GPDKD
-168 FFRNGYDKLTYGHLY
+168 FFRGGYDKLTYGHLY
-183 PHSSFVQIL
+183 PNTSFVQIL
-192 TSNGIV
+192 TSSGIV
-198 ETIQVDSV
+198 ETVPINSV
-206 KTIDTPLYVK
+206 KTIDTPIYIK
-216 LSSNEIVYTN
+216 LSSNEIVYTDV
-226 SSDKEAFFAGV
+226 SDTEAFFAGV
-237 SGVADVYF
+237 SGISDVYF
-245 KSDIIDSYNLIFG
+245 KSDFTGDYNLTFG
-258 FQQGDIFKYANTTNY
+258 FEQGDIFEYVNTTNY
-273 GVSAKITE
+273 GVSAVITP
-281 NVSYNGGF
+281 NVSYNSLEF
-289 HISSNGLDGEGA
+289 SSNGIGGEGA

-307 NINAEKFAGTKIA
+307 DINSEKFAGTKIA
-320 FVVKIKD
+320 FVVKVKD
-327 SNNFSNRGA
+327 DQNFSNRTVPNLSSTQSSVSAINFYLTDG
-336 PLISFSPTLSTAM
+336 LST
-349 QLRLTDPGYPGP
+349 
-361 GLSSYDAVF
+361 YDAEF
-370 TSDLGALSSLST
+370 TSDFGSLSSLSN
-382 GGFFKGYFVTNDS
+382 GGFYKGYFVS
-395 RCFSKDL
+395 
-402 QIFASQADFN
+402 N
-412 TAGLSGRSNTF
+412 TAVTLNNVYLSGAQFNYNGVFLNGASNTF

-430 YTIAKQNENIDFED
+430 YTVAKQNENIDFED

-471 DLSSTQDSVGKA
+471 YLSSTQDSIGKA

-489 NFLNNNTIIDESNID
+489 NFLDNNTVIDESNID
-504 QLDGLLQ
+504 QLDSLLQ

-522 LPPKLARLMDLL
+522 LPPKLKRLMDLL

-573 SSIIIPGEAIVASE
+573 SSIIIPGETIVATE

-592 FTTLNTTLPLSARIT
+592 FITLNTTLPLSARIT
-607 PVITIPEGIVY
+607 PVITITDGIVY
-618 GTSTGAL
+618 GTSTGVL
-625 ISAASEQTSEGV
+625 ISAASEQISEGV
-637 PISLEQASTVNL
+637 PISIEQASTVNL
-649 LTNGDIDILTE
+649 ITSGGTEILTE
-660 ALSSSSQFY
+660 DLLASSQFY
-669 CLSDYNETWGWP
+669 NLSDYNETWGWP

-688 DITDIYSFY
+688 ELTDIYSFY

-711 NFADP
+711 NFDDP
-716 NNTLTYGI
+716 NNTITYGI

>member
-1 MSLSSLQTDQSG
+1 MSLSSLQLDQSG

-30 ETYNTF
+30 ETYDTF

-42 LTFAPNLTDGI
+42 LTFEPNLTDGI

-76 AFHAYDKPGS
+76 AFHAYDTPGS
-86 YRVNCYLYDK
+86 YRVNCYLYDR

-107 DVDIKDF
+107 DVNIKDF

-119 VVTSTADIVH
+119 VVTSTADISH
-129 KAGNVLN
+129 AAGQVLN
-136 PINVKRYNSYRT
+136 PINVKRYNSFRT

-156 VPYASGA
+156 VPYTSGS
-163 TGDYD
+163 GPDKD
-168 FFRNGYDKLTYGHLY
+168 FFRGGYDKLTYGHLY
-183 PHSSFVQIL
+183 PNTSFVQIL
-192 TSNGIV
+192 TSSGIV
-198 ETIQVDSV
+198 ETVPINSV
-206 KTIDTPLYVK
+206 KTIDTPIYIK
-216 LSSNEIVYTN
+216 LSSNEIVYTDV
-226 SSDKEAFFAGV
+226 SDTEAFFAGV
-237 SGVADVYF
+237 SGISDVYF
-245 KSDIIDSYNLIFG
+245 KSDFTGDYNLTFG
-258 FQQGDIFKYANTTNY
+258 FEQGDIFEYVNTTNY
-273 GVSAKITE
+273 GVSAVITP
-281 NVSYNGGF
+281 NVSYNSLEF
-289 HISSNGLDGEGA
+289 SSNGIGGEGA

-307 NINAEKFAGTKIA
+307 DINSEKFAGTKIA
-320 FVVKIKD
+320 FVVKVKD
-327 SNNFSNRGA
+327 DQNFSNRTVPNLSSTQSSVSAINFYLTDG
-336 PLISFSPTLSTAM
+336 LST
-349 QLRLTDPGYPGP
+349 
-361 GLSSYDAVF
+361 YDAEF
-370 TSDLGALSSLST
+370 TSDFGSLSSLSN
-382 GGFFKGYFVTNDS
+382 GGFYKGYFIS
-395 RCFSKDL
+395 
-402 QIFASQADFN
+402 N
-412 TAGLSGRSNTF
+412 TAVTLNNVYLSGAQFNYNGVFLNGASNTF

-430 YTIAKQNENIDFED
+430 YTVAKQNENIDFED

-471 DLSSTQDSVGKA
+471 DLSSTQDSIGKA

-489 NFLNNNTIIDESNID
+489 NFLDNNTVIDESNID
-504 QLDGLLQ
+504 QLDSLLQ

-522 LPPKLARLMDLL
+522 LPPKLKRLMDLL

-573 SSIIIPGEAIVASE
+573 SSIIIPGETIVATE

-592 FTTLNTTLPLSARIT
+592 FITLNTTLPLSARIT
-607 PVITIPEGIVY
+607 PVITITDGIVY
-618 GTSTGAL
+618 GTSTGVL
-625 ISAASEQTSEGV
+625 ISAASEQISEGV
-637 PISLEQASTVNL
+637 PISIEQASTVNL
-649 LTNGDIDILTE
+649 ITSGGTEILTE
-660 ALSSSSQFY
+660 DLLASSQFY
-669 CLSDYNETWGWP
+669 NLSDYNETWGWP

-688 DITDIYSFY
+688 ELTDIYSFY

-711 NFADP
+711 NFDDP
-716 NNTLTYGI
+716 NNTITYGI

>member
-1 MSLSSLQTDQSG
+1 MSLSSLQLDQSG

-30 ETYNTF
+30 ETYDTF

-42 LTFAPNLTDGI
+42 LTFEPNLTDGI

-76 AFHAYDKPGS
+76 AFHAYDTPGS
-86 YRVNCYLYDK
+86 YRVNCYLYDR

-107 DVDIKDF
+107 DVNIKDF

-119 VVTSTADIVH
+119 VVTSTADISH
-129 KAGNVLN
+129 DAGQVLN
-136 PINVKRYNSYRT
+136 PITVKRYNSFRT

-156 VPYASGA
+156 VPYTSGS
-163 TGDYD
+163 GPDKD
-168 FFRNGYDKLTYGHLY
+168 FFRGGYDKLTYGHLY
-183 PHSSFVQIL
+183 PNTSFVQIL
-192 TSNGIV
+192 TSSGIV
-198 ETIQVDSV
+198 ETVPINSV
-206 KTIDTPLYVK
+206 KTIDTPIYIK
-216 LSSNEIVYTN
+216 LSSNEIVYTDV
-226 SSDKEAFFAGV
+226 SDTEAFFAGV
-237 SGVADVYF
+237 SGISDVYF
-245 KSDIIDSYNLIFG
+245 KSDFTGDYNLTFG
-258 FQQGDIFKYANTTNY
+258 FEQGDIFEYVNTTNY
-273 GVSAKITE
+273 GVSAVITP
-281 NVSYNGGF
+281 NVSYNSLEF
-289 HISSNGLDGEGA
+289 SSNGIGGEGA

-307 NINAEKFAGTKIA
+307 DINSEKFAGTKIA
-320 FVVKIKD
+320 FVVKVKD
-327 SNNFSNRGA
+327 DQNFSNRTVPNLSSTQSSVSAINFYLTDG
-336 PLISFSPTLSTAM
+336 LST
-349 QLRLTDPGYPGP
+349 
-361 GLSSYDAVF
+361 YDAEF
-370 TSDLGALSSLST
+370 TSDFGSLSSLSN
-382 GGFFKGYFVTNDS
+382 GGFYKGYFIS
-395 RCFSKDL
+395 
-402 QIFASQADFN
+402 N
-412 TAGLSGRSNTF
+412 TAVTLNNVYLSGAQFNYNGVFLNGASNTF

-430 YTIAKQNENIDFED
+430 YTVAKQNENIDFED

-471 DLSSTQDSVGKA
+471 DLSSTQDSIGKA

-489 NFLNNNTIIDESNID
+489 NFLDNNTVIDESNID
-504 QLDGLLQ
+504 QLDSLLQ

-522 LPPKLARLMDLL
+522 LPPKLKRLMDLL

-573 SSIIIPGEAIVASE
+573 SSIIIPGETIVATE

-592 FTTLNTTLPLSARIT
+592 FITLNTTLPLSARIT
-607 PVITIPEGIVY
+607 PVITITDGIVY
-618 GTSTGAL
+618 GTSTGVL
-625 ISAASEQTSEGV
+625 ISAASEQISEGV
-637 PISLEQASTVNL
+637 PISIEQASTVNL
-649 LTNGDIDILTE
+649 ITSGGTEILTE
-660 ALSSSSQFY
+660 DLLASSQFY
-669 CLSDYNETWGWP
+669 NLSDYNETWGWP

-688 DITDIYSFY
+688 ELTDIYSFY

-711 NFADP
+711 NFDDP
-716 NNTLTYGI
+716 NNTITYGI

>member
-1 MSLSSLQTDQSG
+1 MSLSSLQLDQSG

-30 ETYNTF
+30 ETYDTF

-42 LTFAPNLTDGI
+42 LTFEPNLTDGI

-76 AFHAYDKPGS
+76 AFHAYDTPGS
-86 YRVNCYLYDK
+86 YRVNCYLYDR

-107 DVDIKDF
+107 DVNIKDF

-119 VVTSTADIVH
+119 VVTSTADISH
-129 KAGNVLN
+129 AAGQVLN
-136 PINVKRYNSYRT
+136 PINVKRYNSFRT

-156 VPYASGA
+156 VPYTSGS
-163 TGDYD
+163 GPDKD
-168 FFRNGYDKLTYGHLY
+168 FFRGGYDKLTYGHLY
-183 PHSSFVQIL
+183 PNTSFVQIL
-192 TSNGIV
+192 TSSGIV
-198 ETIQVDSV
+198 ETVPINSV
-206 KTIDTPLYVK
+206 KTIDTPIYIK
-216 LSSNEIVYTN
+216 LSSNEIVYTDV
-226 SSDKEAFFAGV
+226 SDTEAFFAGV
-237 SGVADVYF
+237 SGISDVYF
-245 KSDIIDSYNLIFG
+245 KSDFTGDYNLTFG
-258 FQQGDIFKYANTTNY
+258 FEQGDIFEYVNTTNY
-273 GVSAKITE
+273 GVSAVITP
-281 NVSYNGGF
+281 NVSYNSLEF
-289 HISSNGLDGEGA
+289 SSNGIGGEGA

-307 NINAEKFAGTKIA
+307 DINSEKFAGTKIA
-320 FVVKIKD
+320 FVVKVKD
-327 SNNFSNRGA
+327 NQNFSNRTVPNLSSTQSSVSAINFYLTDG
-336 PLISFSPTLSTAM
+336 LST
-349 QLRLTDPGYPGP
+349 
-361 GLSSYDAVF
+361 YDAEF
-370 TSDLGALSSLST
+370 TSDFGSLSSLSN
-382 GGFFKGYFVTNDS
+382 GGFYKGYFIS
-395 RCFSKDL
+395 
-402 QIFASQADFN
+402 N
-412 TAGLSGRSNTF
+412 TAVTLNNVYLSGAQVNYNGVFLNGASNTF

-430 YTIAKQNENIDFED
+430 YTVAKQNENIDFED

-471 DLSSTQDSVGKA
+471 DLSSTQDSIGKA

-489 NFLNNNTIIDESNID
+489 NFLDNNTVIDESNID
-504 QLDGLLQ
+504 QLDSLLQ

-522 LPPKLARLMDLL
+522 LPPKLKRLMDLL

-573 SSIIIPGEAIVASE
+573 SSIIIPGETIVATE

-592 FTTLNTTLPLSARIT
+592 FITLNTTLPLSARIT
-607 PVITIPEGIVY
+607 PVITITDGIVY
-618 GTSTGAL
+618 GTSTGVL
-625 ISAASEQTSEGV
+625 ISAASDQISEGV
-637 PISLEQASTVNL
+637 PISIEQASTVNL
-649 LTNGDIDILTE
+649 ITSGGTEILTE
-660 ALSSSSQFY
+660 DLLASSQFY
-669 CLSDYNETWGWP
+669 NLSDYNETWGWP

-688 DITDIYSFY
+688 ELTDIYSFY

-711 NFADP
+711 NFDDP
-716 NNTLTYGI
+716 NNTITYGI

>member
-1 MSLSSLQTDQSG
+1 MSLSSLQLDQSG

-30 ETYNTF
+30 ETYDTF

-42 LTFAPNLTDGI
+42 LTFEPNLTDGI

-76 AFHAYDKPGS
+76 AFHAYDTPGS
-86 YRVNCYLYDK
+86 YRVNCYLYDR

-107 DVDIKDF
+107 DVNIKDF

-119 VVTSTADIVH
+119 VVTSTADISH
-129 KAGNVLN
+129 AAGQVLN
-136 PINVKRYNSYRT
+136 PITVKRYNSFRT

-156 VPYASGA
+156 VPYTSGS
-163 TGDYD
+163 GPDKD
-168 FFRNGYDKLTYGHLY
+168 FFRGGYDKLTYGHLY
-183 PHSSFVQIL
+183 PNTSFVQIL
-192 TSNGIV
+192 TSSGIV
-198 ETIQVDSV
+198 ETVPINSV
-206 KTIDTPLYVK
+206 KTIDTPIYIK
-216 LSSNEIVYTN
+216 LSSNEIVYTDV
-226 SSDKEAFFAGV
+226 SDTEAFFAGV
-237 SGVADVYF
+237 SGISDVYF
-245 KSDIIDSYNLIFG
+245 KSDFTGDYNLTFG
-258 FQQGDIFKYANTTNY
+258 FEQGDIFEYVNTTNY
-273 GVSAKITE
+273 GVSAVITP
-281 NVSYNGGF
+281 NVSYNSLEF
-289 HISSNGLDGEGA
+289 SSNGIGGEGA

-307 NINAEKFAGTKIA
+307 DINSEKFAGTKIA
-320 FVVKIKD
+320 FVVKVKD
-327 SNNFSNRGA
+327 DQNFSNRTVPNLSSTQSSVSAINFYLTDG
-336 PLISFSPTLSTAM
+336 LST
-349 QLRLTDPGYPGP
+349 
-361 GLSSYDAVF
+361 YDAEF
-370 TSDLGALSSLST
+370 TSDFGSLSSLSN
-382 GGFFKGYFVTNDS
+382 GGFYKGYFIS
-395 RCFSKDL
+395 
-402 QIFASQADFN
+402 N
-412 TAGLSGRSNTF
+412 TAVTLNNVYLSGAQVNYNGVFLNGASNTF

-430 YTIAKQNENIDFED
+430 YTVAKQNENIDFED

-471 DLSSTQDSVGKA
+471 DLSSTQDSIGKA

-489 NFLNNNTIIDESNID
+489 NFLDNNTVIDESNID
-504 QLDGLLQ
+504 QLDSLLQ

-522 LPPKLARLMDLL
+522 LPPKLKRLMDLL

-573 SSIIIPGEAIVASE
+573 SSIIIPGETIVATE

-592 FTTLNTTLPLSARIT
+592 FITLNTTLPLSARIT
-607 PVITIPEGIVY
+607 PVITITDGIVY
-618 GTSTGAL
+618 GTSTGVL
-625 ISAASEQTSEGV
+625 ISAASEQISEGV
-637 PISLEQASTVNL
+637 PISIEQASTVNL
-649 LTNGDIDILTE
+649 ITSGGTEILTE
-660 ALSSSSQFY
+660 DLLASSQFY
-669 CLSDYNETWGWP
+669 NLSDYNETWGWP

-688 DITDIYSFY
+688 ELTDIYSFY

-711 NFADP
+711 NFDDP
-716 NNTLTYGI
+716 NNTITYGI